1 MVLSHIFFNN
11 ILIISLMLIL
21 CYFGSR
27 GLLTWSEYL
36 SREYENELDTFI
48 PVTRPVTENKWLMLI
63 AAIVPLICVAIAC
76 HLYGIQYPII
86 LYVFAVSL
94 FMVQFSLTDFLWQ
107 VIFDKQL
114 ALFAILGISRL
125 LVTGD
130 GLVDCL
136 VASVTGFVAFFL
148 PSRLSVIVFALLAC
162 FSAGPTQASLNGVLI
177 AYFAISS
184 LLSIYKYLPP
194 APRPLLLFLGR
205 NSLPLYVFSPIFTVL
220 CKQLV
225 PYLKF
230 DPTGLLFLVV
240 SLTFCVTGSLL
251 I

>member
-21 CYFGSR
+21 GYFGSR

-48 PVTRPVTENKWLMLI
+48 PVTRPVAENKWLMLI

-136 VASVTGFVAFFL
+136 IASVTGFVAFFL
-148 PSRLSVIVFALLAC
+148 LAVITRGGFGGGDVKLIGAMGLWLGSDLLLTTVIVGSILGGIVALLLLITKKEA
-162 FSAGPTQASLNGVLI
+162 AGNIIPTDPIL
-177 AYFAISS
+177 
-184 LLSIYKYLPP
+184 
-194 APRPLLLFLGR
+194 PLLA
-205 NSLPLYVFSPIFTVL
+205 
-220 CKQLV
+220 
-225 PYLKF
+225 
-230 DPTGLLFLVV
+230 
-240 SLTFCVTGSLL
+240 
-251 I
+251 

>member
-1 MVLSHIFFNN
+1 MVLSHIFLNN

-21 CYFGSR
+21 GYFGSR

-36 SREYENELDTFI
+36 SWEYENELDTFI

-148 PSRLSVIVFALLAC
+148 LAVITRGGFGGGDVKLIGAMGLWLGSDLLLTTVIVGSILGGIVALLLLITKKRGRREYYPY
-162 FSAGPTQASLNGVLI
+162 GP
-177 AYFAISS
+177 YFAITGM
-184 LLSIYKYLPP
+184 I
-194 APRPLLLFLGR
+194 LFL
-205 NSLPLYVFSPIFTVL
+205 
-220 CKQLV
+220 
-225 PYLKF
+225 
-230 DPTGLLFLVV
+230 
-240 SLTFCVTGSLL
+240 LTLN
-251 I
+251 